1 MKAHSVLLALF
12 LLIGYTIN
20 IVAQVDRNLR
30 FTHLT
35 NDNGLPTNTIY
46 SLCQDFKGFIW
57 IATANGLC
65 KYDGRSISV
74 YEVEPTKGERKKG
87 GIIRHVF
94 EDKRHRLWVITHKG
108 VNLYNRNK
116 DNFNFV
122 SVAVWRVTRVELTR
136 ILH

>member
-74 YEVEPTKGERKKG
+74 YEVEPTKVKE
-87 GIIRHVF
+87 
-94 EDKRHRLWVITHKG
+94 KRWNYTSCI
-108 VNLYNRNK
+108 
-116 DNFNFV
+116 
-122 SVAVWRVTRVELTR
+122 
-136 ILH
+136 